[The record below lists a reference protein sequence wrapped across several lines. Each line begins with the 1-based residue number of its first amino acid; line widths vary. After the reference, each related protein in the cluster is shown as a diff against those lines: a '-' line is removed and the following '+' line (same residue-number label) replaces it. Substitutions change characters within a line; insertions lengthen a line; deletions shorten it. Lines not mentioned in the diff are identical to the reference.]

1 MPITVEMILIIIGIL
16 TPVLGGVAAIWRMI
30 DKKVNTQVS
39 DLKKE
44 VDRLEKATAR
54 ADEVATKRIE
64 KLETNT
70 VSRDDYLTDRQ
81 SMERAIENIALSL
94 REGLNTVTQRVDLV
108 LFEIGRNNGNKKD

>member
-1 MPITVEMILIIIGIL
+1 MTITLELIVIVLGIL
-16 TPVLGGVAAIWRMI
+16 TPVLGGAAAFWRMI
-30 DKKVNTQVS
+30 ERKINDRLSSLST
-39 DLKKE
+39 E
-44 VDRLEKATAR
+44 VARLEKK
-54 ADEVATKRIE
+54 VE
-64 KLETNT
+64 KLEATS